1 MSEAADRELE
11 QYRDLVHPPETFEE
25 GFDIR
30 TIFGILFI
38 ALVMMPSSIYL
49 GLTAG
54 QSLGAAAEWV
64 TIILFADIA
73 RRSFKPL
80 KKQELYIL
88 YYVGGSLVAMVGG
101 GALSG
106 GPFANLIWDQYLVQ
120 SPAAQSLGIA
130 DKIPHWVAP
139 PPGSEALRQKT
150 FLHADWTIP
159 ITLLVIG
166 GILSRISWIT
176 FGYSLF
182 RLTSDVERLPF
193 PMAPIA
199 AEGATA
205 LSESGEDTW
214 RWRVFS
220 IGAMIGVGFGAI
232 YVFVPA
238 LTSAVFGKA
247 AHILPIPWIDLTT
260 RTETILP
267 AAPTGVSTN
276 LGLVIVGMVLP
287 FSVVIG
293 RFAAAMVYIFVNP
306 VLYHFEILITW
317 RQGMDTITTEFS
329 NSIDFWLSFTIGT
342 GFATAVAG
350 IFSIWQSMKAR
361 KREARS
367 QPERRSTSDLPKGR
381 GDFSLAVALGLF
393 TACSVGYVA
402 LCIWLVGSEPY
413 LILFYLFFGFVY
425 TPVIS
430 YINARLAGMAGQHVG
445 FPMIREATF
454 ILSGYQGT
462 AIWFAPF
469 PIRDYGHTAQQFREV
484 ELTGTKFT
492 SLIKAEFFMF
502 PVVMA
507 ASFLFWSYI
516 WGSGDPIPSATYPYA
531 QKMWHRRALSQSLWV
546 SSTVTG
552 ESLLFKAVKFPII
565 TYGFVFGLISFAA
578 LSALRM
584 PTMLLY
590 GFISGLGDLPHA
602 LIPEMVGALLG
613 RYYFEK
619 RFGWRDWRRR
629 TPVLAAGFACGMG
642 LIGMAGVAI
651 ALLSSTVSSTP
662 W

>member
-1 MSEAADRELE
+1 MSAVRDQELE
-11 QYRDLVHPPETFEE
+11 QYRTLVDPPDSFAE
-25 GFDIR
+25 GFTVR
-30 TIFGILFI
+30 TALGILFI
-38 ALVMMPSSIYL
+38 AVVMMPSSIYM
-49 GLTAG
+49 GLIAG

-64 TIILFADIA
+64 TIILFAELA

-80 KKQELYIL
+80 SKQELYIL

-101 GALSG
+101 GALAG

-130 DKIPHWVAP
+130 DQIPRWVVPAAD
-139 PPGSEALRQKT
+139 SDALRDRT
-150 FLHADWTIP
+150 FWHADWKMA
-159 ITLLVIG
+159 ITLLIVG
-166 GILSRISWIT
+166 GVLSRVSWIT
-176 FGYSLF
+176 MGYGLF

-205 LSESGEDTW
+205 LSESGTDTW
-214 RWRVFS
+214 RWRIFS
-220 IGAMIGVGFGAI
+220 IGAMIGLTFGAI
-232 YVFVPA
+232 YVFLPA
-238 LTSAVFGKA
+238 FTNAIFGKA
-247 AHILPIPWIDLTT
+247 VHIIPIPWIDLTKN
-260 RTETILP
+260 TEAFLP
-267 AAPTGVSTN
+267 AAPTGISTN

-287 FSVVIG
+287 FSVVVG
-293 RFAAAMVYIFVNP
+293 RFAAAMVYVFVNP
-306 VLYHFEILITW
+306 VLYHYEILISW

-342 GFATAVAG
+342 AFAIALAGVYSVIRAVQGYRARKSEQNASETEGAVAN
-350 IFSIWQSMKAR
+350 
-361 KREARS
+361 
-367 QPERRSTSDLPKGR
+367 R
-381 GDFSLAVALGLF
+381 GDFSVTLAMSLF
-393 TACSVGYVA
+393 ILCTLGYVG
-402 LCIWLVGSEPY
+402 LCTWLVGSDWH
-413 LILFYLFFGFVY
+413 LVLFYFFFGFVF

-430 YINARLAGMAGQHVG
+430 YINARLIGMAGQHVG
-445 FPMIREATF
+445 FPMVREATF

-469 PIRDYGHTAQQFREV
+469 PIRDYGGTAQQFREV
-484 ELTGTKFT
+484 ELTGTRLT
-492 SLIKAEFFMF
+492 SLIKAEIFMF
-502 PVVMA
+502 PVVMV

-516 WGSGDPIPSATYPYA
+516 WGSGDPIPSDAYPYA
-531 QKMWHRRALSQSLWV
+531 QKMWHRRALYQSLWI

-552 ESLLFKAVKFPII
+552 QSPLFQAIDLNVILGGLGFGLGSFAVLSLFK
-565 TYGFVFGLISFAA
+565 L
-578 LSALRM
+578 

-602 LIPEMVGALLG
+602 LIPEMIGALIG
-613 RYYFEK
+613 RYYFER

-642 LIGMAGVAI
+642 LIGMTGVAI
-651 ALLSSTVSSTP
+651 ALLRSTVATTP